1 MAIVKPLSDDELS
14 PEARVI
20 FDDIR
25 RTRQSDFVS
34 DFWRAL
40 AHDPKTLGRPWESVK
55 EVMAPGAFEPKVK
68 EMLYVA
74 VSIAHGWTGN
84 RDSCSQYQGIWGAN
98 ITGRPFTVCPRT
110 AQNRDGVQ
118 CYDRSQD

>member
-1 MAIVKPLSDDELS
+1 MATVKLPSDDELS

-55 EVMAPGAFEPKVK
+55 EVMAPGALEPRSRK
-68 EMLYVA
+68 
-74 VSIAHGWTGN
+74 
-84 RDSCSQYQGIWGAN
+84 CSTSQFRLPMVGPGIPVRN
-98 ITGRPFTVCPRT
+98 IRVFG
-110 AQNRDGVQ
+110 GLI
-118 CYDRSQD
+118 